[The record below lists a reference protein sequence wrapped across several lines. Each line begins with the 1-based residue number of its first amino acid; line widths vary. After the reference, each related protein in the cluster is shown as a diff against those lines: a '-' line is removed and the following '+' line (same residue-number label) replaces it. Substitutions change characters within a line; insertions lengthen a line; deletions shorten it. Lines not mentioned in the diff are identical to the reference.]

1 MPSASS
7 GCDVG
12 HAGHRPHDDLAEDD
26 DDEQP
31 HPFDQRRRRRDARI
45 ARLGP
50 GWLPPVH
57 ADHPPRH
64 LGDERHRPQ
73 PVPQR
78 PVERDAD
85 HEQDGRDEVARRV
98 RERPGTVMRVV
109 QPRAEPQDHQ
119 DEGVRRVGEREPGRA
134 VPRDVPDE
142 HGHHRDGEHL
152 PEREDADA
160 HVVGRV
166 EVVVQGA
173 VQPRGPDRIEE
184 EDEPA
189 DPRPRRVRGQATGEL
204 GDDHDEDQVEE
215 ELEEGHAPVGRPILV
230 PAGRLPQPPER
241 GRLRHGL
248 ESSPLR
254 RPRGVRRNPFRT
266 PRGRKPVLAVAG
278 ASGGVEH
285 SFAAPS
291 GLLASRVSGAARRNG
306 CSVEPGTSSSSTT
319 TRSTDASSRRRS
331 PERGSEPPR
340 RTTAPRPWRR
350 SARTLPT

>member
-45 ARLGP
+45 ARLGL
-50 GWLPPVH
+50 GWLPPIH

-64 LGDERHRPQ
+64 LGDQRHRPQ

-98 RERPGTVMRVV
+98 RERPGPVVRVV

-142 HGHHRDGEHL
+142 HGHDRDGEHL
-152 PEREDADA
+152 AEREDADA

-173 VQPRGPDRIEE
+173 VQPRGPDRVEE

-241 GRLRHGL
+241 GRLRHG
-248 ESSPLR
+248 S
-254 RPRGVRRNPFRT
+254 N
-266 PRGRKPVLAVAG
+266 VAR
-278 ASGGVEH
+278 SGGRGAYV
-285 SFAAPS
+285 ATPS
-291 GLLASRVSGAARRNG
+291 GRLVGGS
-306 CSVEPGTSSSSTT
+306 P
-319 TRSTDASSRRRS
+319 SRRL
-331 PERGSEPPR
+331 PEPREAWNTPSPPR
-340 RTTAPRPWRR
+340 RG
-350 SARTLPT
+350 SLPPG